1 MKRGSVWLGLV
12 MTASLVLG
20 ACTTATTVA
29 PTQAPAPTQPPPTA
43 VVAAPTTALTAA
55 PAATTAPTAAA
66 PTTAAPTTAPTVA
79 PTAAATAVPGLLDD
93 ILKRGYILVSND
105 PNYAPQSVLKK
116 DGKRN
121 ANTKCPSDAF
131 TTGEMEGFDVDVA
144 AGAAKAL
151 GVEPCFVTP
160 DWAVITA
167 GNWGDKWDV
176 SIGSMSITP
185 ERQKALSFTTPYY
198 YTPAQVAVTKD
209 SGFTQVSDLAGKP
222 VCVGKATTYEDWLNG
237 KLDLPA
243 ADIYAQPPAGVTV
256 VSLDTD
262 QLCAQ
267 SIQAGR
273 KDFQA
278 YVTSATVVDQGIK
291 AGLPIVK
298 LGSPVYVE
306 NLAIAV
312 DKAHKLD
319 ITSLTQKLSDAITA
333 MHTDGTL
340 TKLSMQWFSADLT
353 QAPK

>member
-1 MKRGSVWLGLV
+1 MKPRHVLFSLSL
-12 MTASLVLG
+12 TASLVLA
-20 ACTTATTVA
+20 ACASATSA
-29 PTQAPAPTQPPPTA
+29 PPTQAPATA
-43 VVAAPTTALTAA
+43 VVAAPTSAPTAA
-55 PAATTAPTAAA
+55 PAAA
-66 PTTAAPTTAPTVA
+66 
-79 PTAAATAVPGLLDD
+79 GLLDD
-93 ILKRGYILVSND
+93 IQKRGYMLISND

-116 DGKRN
+116 NGTRN
-121 ANTKCPSDAF
+121 AGSKCPSDAF

-144 AGAAKAL
+144 AGVSKAI

-176 SIGSMSITP
+176 SIGSMTITP
-185 ERQKALSFTTPYY
+185 ERQKALNFSTPYY
-198 YTPAQVAVTKD
+198 YTPAQVAATKD
-209 SGFTQVSDLAGKP
+209 SGITKVSDLAGKP

-243 ADIYAQPPAGVTV
+243 EDIFSQAPTGVTV

-273 KDFQA
+273 KDFLA
-278 YVTSATVVDQGIK
+278 YVTSVTVIDQGIK
-291 AGLPIVK
+291 AGLPVVK
-298 LGSPVYVE
+298 VGSPVYVE
-306 NLAIAV
+306 NLAVAV

-319 ITSLTQKLSDAITA
+319 SASLVQKLSDSITA
-333 MHTDGTL
+333 MHADGTL
-340 TKLSMQWFSADLT
+340 TKLSMQWFGADLT

>member
-1 MKRGSVWLGLV
+1 MQTRRIVSSLTI
-12 MTASLVLG
+12 TASLVLA
-20 ACTTATTVA
+20 ACASATAA
-29 PTQAPAPTQPPPTA
+29 PPTAAPATA
-43 VVAAPTTALTAA
+43 VVAATSA
-55 PAATTAPTAAA
+55 PAAA
-66 PTTAAPTTAPTVA
+66 
-79 PTAAATAVPGLLDD
+79 GLLAD
-93 ILKRGYILVSND
+93 IQKRGYMLISND

-121 ANTKCPSDAF
+121 EGSKCPADAF

-144 AGAAKAL
+144 AGVSKAI

-176 SIGSMSITP
+176 SIGSMTITP

-198 YTPAQVAVTKD
+198 YTPAQIAVTKD
-209 SGFTQVSDLAGKP
+209 SGFTKVSDLAGKP

-243 ADIYAQPPAGVTV
+243 EDIYSQPPAGVNV

-291 AGLPIVK
+291 SGLPIVK
-298 LGSPVYVE
+298 LGAPVYVE
-306 NLAIAV
+306 NLAVAI

-319 ITSLTQKLSDAITA
+319 STSLVQALSDAITA
-333 MHTDGTL
+333 MHADGTL
-340 TKLSMQWFSADLT
+340 TKLSMQWFSVDLT
-353 QAPK
+353 QAPSK